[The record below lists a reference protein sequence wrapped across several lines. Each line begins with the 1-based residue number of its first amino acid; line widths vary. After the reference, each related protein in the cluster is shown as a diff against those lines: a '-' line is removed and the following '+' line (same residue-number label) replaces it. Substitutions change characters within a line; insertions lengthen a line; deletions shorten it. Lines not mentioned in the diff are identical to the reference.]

1 MRVFALLFLVFL
13 AGGASALDMSNR
25 YRSPR
30 NAERRVRGATA
41 LIVLHTTEAPARSSL
56 NKLCERGEAHYCVT
70 EDGTVYRIVDR
81 DRVAFHAGRSMWNGK
96 EDVDEFSIGIECVG
110 YHDKAMG
117 IVQIRGQKKNHR
129 GRKRCGMLF
138 AMPSVR
144 AQLNLARRPA
154 SDADIRAKRLVV
166 GDDYL
171 RRVLYGSVDTMK
183 AAYATPAPE
192 TKGADGG
199 NGLLAWLR
207 RGANKPAAG
216 KPDAGKVQ
224 ITAKNPPDKKKLVP
238 APVAPVPPPQAPP
251 KSIAELKSRG
261 YTFKGSVTKGVTASK
276 LAGGRWNSKDTYY
289 TIRNKV
295 IPGSEIDPAHIEN
308 GMGVVATV
316 VALSPM
322 LGLLGTVWGVLDA
335 FAEMGT
341 EGSANLATI
350 APSISAA
357 LVTTVVGLL
366 IAIPGV
372 MAYTRMNATITQI
385 RSEMEG
391 FADELMG
398 RIACEFQ
405 GRGV

>member
-1 MRVFALLFLVFL
+1 MRVFALLFLAFL
-13 AGGASALDMSNR
+13 ASGASAIDFSNR

-30 NAERRVRGATA
+30 NAERRVRKSTE
-41 LIVLHTTEAPARSSL
+41 LIVLHTTEAPAKSSL

-70 EDGTVYRIVDR
+70 EVGTVYRIIDR

-117 IVQIRGQKKNHR
+117 MIQIRAIRELVKELQKMYRIPDERVVCHSHVAYGAPNKWQKKNHR

-138 AMPSVR
+138 AMSSVR
-144 AQLNLARRPA
+144 TQLGLVRRPT
-154 SDADIRAKRLVV
+154 SDADVRAKRLVV

-171 RRVLYGSVDTMK
+171 RRVLYGNVDTMK
-183 AAYATPAPE
+183 AAYANPAPE

-207 RGANKPAAG
+207 RGANKPDAG
-216 KPDAGKVQ
+216 KPDAGNPDSGKVQ
-224 ITAKNPPDKKKLVP
+224 ISAKNPPDQKKLVP
-238 APVAPVPPPQAPP
+238 APVAPVSPPQAPP

-295 IPGSEIDPAHIEN
+295 IPGDSIDPAHIEN
-308 GMGVVATV
+308 GMGVW
-316 VALSPM
+316 M
-322 LGLLGTVWGVLDA
+322 K
-335 FAEMGT
+335 
-341 EGSANLATI
+341 
-350 APSISAA
+350 
-357 LVTTVVGLL
+357 
-366 IAIPGV
+366 
-372 MAYTRMNATITQI
+372 
-385 RSEMEG
+385 
-391 FADELMG
+391 
-398 RIACEFQ
+398 
-405 GRGV
+405 